1 MSEAPALALIPA
13 RMGSK
18 GVPAKNLRRLGGVS
32 LTALAV
38 RCARDAGLF
47 ERIVVSTDGAEI
59 AAEGKSAGAEV
70 IMRPAALASDVADVL
85 DVIGHAL
92 DSLAAEHRFT
102 PAVVA
107 LLEPS
112 SPLRTPEIVRAAMA
126 ALGDADAVFTVSE
139 VPHRFRAAKQFQLD
153 EDGYAQRVLR
163 DVPMPVRRQELG
175 TTFVQNGAA
184 YVFRTSMFRAHHSVF
199 GPKPRALA
207 VTARLVNIDTLE
219 DLAEAER
226 VVRERGPAGF

>member
-1 MSEAPALALIPA
+1 MPDGPALALVPA

-18 GVPAKNLRRLGGVS
+18 GVPAKNLRRIGGVS

-38 RCARDAGLF
+38 RCARATGLF
-47 ERIVVSTDGAEI
+47 ERIVVSTDGTEI
-59 AAEGKSAGAEV
+59 AAEGRSAGAEV
-70 IMRPAALASDVADVL
+70 IMRPTELASDEADVL
-85 DVIGHAL
+85 DVIAQTL
-92 DSLAAEHRFT
+92 DVLAAEHCFT
-102 PAVVA
+102 PAIVV

-112 SPLRTPEIVRAAMA
+112 SPLRTPDMVTAAVT

-139 VPHRFRAAKQFQLD
+139 VPRRFHGLKQFQID
-153 EDGYAQRVLR
+153 EDGYAHRVFR

-175 TTFVQNGAA
+175 TTFVQNGAV

-207 VTARLVNIDTLE
+207 SMRRLVNIDTLE

-226 VVRERGPAGF
+226 LVKERGHTGS

>member
-1 MSEAPALALIPA
+1 MPDGPALALVPA

-18 GVPAKNLRRLGGVS
+18 GVPGKNLRRIGGVS

-38 RCARDAGLF
+38 RCARATGLF
-47 ERIVVSTDGAEI
+47 EHIVVSTDGTEI
-59 AAEGKSAGAEV
+59 AAEGRSAGAEV
-70 IMRPAALASDVADVL
+70 IMRPTELASDEADVL
-85 DVIGHAL
+85 DVIAQTL
-92 DSLAAEHRFT
+92 DVLAAEHCFT
-102 PAVVA
+102 PMVVV

-112 SPLRTPEIVRAAMA
+112 SPLRTPDMVRKAVA

-139 VPHRFRAAKQFQLD
+139 VPRRFHGLKQFQID
-153 EDGYAQRVLR
+153 EDGYAHRVLR
-163 DVPMPVRRQELG
+163 DVPMPVRRQELR

-226 VVRERGPAGF
+226 LLRDREHGF

>member
-1 MSEAPALALIPA
+1 MPEGLALALVPA

-18 GVPAKNLRRLGGVS
+18 GVPRKNLRRIGGVS

-38 RCARDAGLF
+38 RCARATELF
-47 ERIVVSTDGAEI
+47 ERVVVSTDGADI
-59 AAEGKSAGAEV
+59 AAEGKSAGADV
-70 IMRPAALASDVADVL
+70 IMRPAELASDESDVL
-85 DVIGHAL
+85 DVIAHTL
-92 DSLAAEHRFT
+92 DILAAEHRFT
-102 PAVVA
+102 PAIVV

-112 SPLRTPEIVRAAMA
+112 SPLRTPEMVKAAVA

-139 VPHRFRAAKQFQLD
+139 VPRRFHGLKQFQID
-153 EDGYAQRVLR
+153 EAGYAHRVLR

-175 TTFVQNGAA
+175 TTFVQDGAI

-207 VTARLVNIDTLE
+207 STGRLVNIDTLE

-226 VVRERGPAGF
+226 IVRERGHAGL

>member
-1 MSEAPALALIPA
+1 MPDGPAFALVPA
-13 RMGSK
+13 RLGSK
-18 GVPAKNLRRLGGVS
+18 GVPGKNLRRIGGVS

-38 RCARDAGLF
+38 RCARATELF

-59 AAEGKSAGAEV
+59 AAESRSAGAEV
-70 IMRPAALASDVADVL
+70 VMRPAALASDEADVL
-85 DVIGHAL
+85 DVIAHTL
-92 DSLAAEHRFT
+92 DVLAAERRFT
-102 PAVVA
+102 PTVVV

-112 SPLRTPEIVRAAMA
+112 SPLRTPDMVRAAVD

-139 VPHRFRAAKQFQLD
+139 VPRRFHGLKQFQID
-153 EDGYAQRVLR
+153 EDGYAERVLR
-163 DVPMPVRRQELG
+163 NVHVPVRRQDLAP
-175 TTFVQNGAA
+175 TFVQNGAV
-184 YVFRTSMFRAHHSVF
+184 YVLRTSMFRAHHSVF

-226 VVRERGPAGF
+226 LLRDREHAGF

>member
-1 MSEAPALALIPA
+1 MPDGPALALVPA

-18 GVPAKNLRRLGGVS
+18 GVPGKNLRRIGGVS

-38 RCARDAGLF
+38 RCARATGLF

-59 AAEGKSAGAEV
+59 AAESRSAGAEV
-70 IMRPAALASDVADVL
+70 VMRPAALASDEADVL
-85 DVIGHAL
+85 DVIAHTL
-92 DSLAAEHRFT
+92 DVLAAERRFT
-102 PAVVA
+102 PTVVV

-112 SPLRTPEIVRAAMA
+112 SPLRTPDMVRAAVD

-139 VPHRFRAAKQFQLD
+139 VPRRFHGLKQFQID
-153 EDGYAQRVLR
+153 EDDYAHRVLR

-175 TTFVQNGAA
+175 TTFVQNGAV
-184 YVFRTSMFRAHHSVF
+184 YVFRASVFRAHHSVF

-226 VVRERGPAGF
+226 LLRDREHAGF

>member
-1 MSEAPALALIPA
+1 MPDGPALALVPA
-13 RMGSK
+13 RTGSK
-18 GVPAKNLRRLGGVS
+18 GVPGKNLRRIGGVS

-38 RCARDAGLF
+38 RCARSTGLF

-59 AAEGKSAGAEV
+59 ATEAKSAGAEV
-70 IMRPAALASDVADVL
+70 IVRPAELASDLADVL
-85 DVIGHAL
+85 DVIAHAL
-92 DSLAAEHRFT
+92 DVLAAEHRFT
-102 PAVVA
+102 PTVVV

-112 SPLRTPEIVRAAMA
+112 SPLRTPEMVKTAVA

-139 VPHRFRAAKQFQLD
+139 VPRRFHGLKQFQID
-153 EDGYAQRVLR
+153 EDGYAHRVLR

-175 TTFVQNGAA
+175 TTFVQNGAV

-226 VVRERGPAGF
+226 LLRDREHAGF